1 MLLNRSFA
9 VPCVALIV
17 ALAACDEPTSSGRV
31 AAGDG
36 FVFGALDGNGGVEI
50 FLMNADGTNRRQ
62 LTQTQGN
69 SFSPAWSPD
78 GRRIAFASTREAMLP
93 QIFIMNANGSGARRV
108 TDPADGHAEGGV
120 SWSPDGSRL
129 VFACRPPATPREE
142 LCVIDSDGA
151 DRRRLLPDGWR
162 GLQPAWSPD
171 GQAIAFAGGAPGQP
185 GFLNLWTVSPS
196 GGEPRL
202 LGVNSS
208 GEEPAW
214 SPDGAW
220 LAFRATRPPP
230 PPFAAGLP
238 EVFIMRADGTERRP
252 LISDMSP
259 LESSYAATWSP
270 DGQRLAFV
278 RYGETGTLYVANA
291 DGSDDRIV
299 SLSVS
304 GVSGLSWTARSP

>member
-1 MLLNRSFA
+1 M
-9 VPCVALIV
+9 
-17 ALAACDEPTSSGRV
+17 
-31 AAGDG
+31 
-36 FVFGALDGNGGVEI
+36 
-50 FLMNADGTNRRQ
+50 
-62 LTQTQGN
+62 
-69 SFSPAWSPD
+69 
-78 GRRIAFASTREAMLP
+78 
-93 QIFIMNANGSGARRV
+93 
-108 TDPADGHAEGGV
+108 
-120 SWSPDGSRL
+120 
-129 VFACRPPATPREE
+129 
-142 LCVIDSDGA
+142 DSDGA
-151 DRRRLLPDGWR
+151 NRQHLLPAGWR
-162 GLQPAWSPD
+162 GLHPAWSPD
-171 GQAIAFAGGAPGQP
+171 GQAVAFAGAPPEEP
-185 GFLNLWTVSPS
+185 GYLNLWTVSPS

-202 LGVNSS
+202 LSVVRSHS
-208 GEEPAW
+208 HEEEPAW

-270 DGQRLAFV
+270 DGQSLAFV